1 MTLSKFFICILSVMI
16 CGCGPSAKQIAEQ
29 QARQRFRE
37 SVGAVKVCTT
47 GSTYT
52 EFREKRLALETS
64 YAANQSALANETN
77 KIDEL
82 VQVMR
87 ATDSLWSLSV
97 QMQAEFLDFVFPESR
112 RSEMAEAMKTIKDGS
127 GYTWAELKSQ
137 GDFPRNYVRL
147 GLSQISSQ
155 CDDLLK

>member
-1 MTLSKFFICILSVMI
+1 M
-16 CGCGPSAKQIAEQ
+16 
-29 QARQRFRE
+29 
-37 SVGAVKVCTT
+37 
-47 GSTYT
+47 
-52 EFREKRLALETS
+52 ETS

-127 GYTWAELKSQ
+127 GYT
-137 GDFPRNYVRL
+137 GRN
-147 GLSQISSQ
+147 
-155 CDDLLK
+155 